1 MCLFPLPNPNI
12 DSLAYRKGVT
22 HFDCGACPE
31 CLRKRSG
38 LWALR
43 AVHECRDHAFSSMVC
58 LTYDDYIRD
67 SRGNVIGERV
77 SDKHVDKR
85 DCQLFMKRLRKY
97 FSIPSNYLKH
107 GYTSSPKIKYL
118 ICAEYGKHTHRPHY
132 HAILFG
138 VNFADCIPYKKSK
151 RGNLIYKS
159 ATLTSLWSNG
169 ICTVD
174 SKNVGAAAARYCTK
188 YCAKDFRC
196 EDTFMLSSQSIG
208 LSSLITDFNG
218 KSYIVEGREY
228 PIPRAVWQYIIS
240 ARYSHLSREFTYKY
254 VNAPLKD
261 MNDPSSRISR
271 SLFLPTRYN
280 DIRRARFLR
289 LRDDDLQYQ
298 SYLDYWYNKSLI
310 FKALQKPILSR
321 INELPEDKYHFYK
334 SAALSVYRERCKGI
348 PVTAPRS
355 GCIAAFDHFSYEV
368 TRGRPVA
375 CPPPSRHNRASDTF
389 NREIK
394 VFDCLISDIP
404 SFFPRKILKKQ
415 LTLFE

>member
-12 DSLAYRKGVT
+12 DSLSYKKGVT

-67 SRGNVIGERV
+67 SKGNIVGERV
-77 SDKHVDKR
+77 SDKRVDKR
-85 DCQLFMKRLRKY
+85 DCQLFIKRLRKY

-107 GYTSSPKIKYL
+107 GYNAAPNIKYI
-118 ICAEYGKHTHRPHY
+118 ICSEYGKHTHRPHY

-159 ATLTSLWSNG
+159 PTLTKLWSNG

-174 SKNVGAAAARYCTK
+174 SKNVSAAAARYCTK

-196 EDTFMLSSQSIG
+196 DDTFMLSSQNIG

-228 PIPRAVWQYIIS
+228 PVPRAVWHRVIS

-254 VNAPLKD
+254 VNSPLRD
-261 MNDPSSRISR
+261 PNDPSSRIPR
-271 SLFLPTRYN
+271 NSLSYTMYN
-280 DIRRARFLR
+280 DMKRARYLR
-289 LRDDDLQYQ
+289 LRDDDAQYQ
-298 SYLDYWYNKSLI
+298 AYLDYWKSKSLV
-310 FKALQKPILSR
+310 FKALEKPVLTR

-334 SAALSVYRERCKGI
+334 AHALSVLEKRFKGI
-348 PVTAPRS
+348 PVIAPRS
-355 GCIAAFDHFSYEV
+355 GCVSAFFHFSYEV
-368 TRGRPVA
+368 TRGKPVT
-375 CPPPSRHNRASDTF
+375 CPIHSRHNRASDTF
-389 NREIK
+389 CHEIK
-394 VFDCLISDIP
+394 VFDCPDYEIP
-404 SFFPRKILKKQ
+404 RFFRKKNKKQ
-415 LTLFE
+415 LTFFD